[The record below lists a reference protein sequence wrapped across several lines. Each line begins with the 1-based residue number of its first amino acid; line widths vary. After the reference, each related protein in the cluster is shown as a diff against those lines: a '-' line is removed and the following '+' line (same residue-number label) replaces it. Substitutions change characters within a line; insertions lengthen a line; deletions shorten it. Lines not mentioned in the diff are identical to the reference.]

1 MSIFQKINEKRSSR
15 DQIKIRSVENDLLV
29 LPENEYRAILSVS
42 SLNFE
47 LKSEAEQDLIVDNY
61 KNFLNSLPVTIQI
74 LIRVR
79 EVDIKSYLSN
89 FENLADNETDKLYKK
104 QLSSYAEFVAEL
116 VSSSSILSRSFYL
129 VVPLKAAK
137 DANIDIVSNQI
148 KLSINIIN
156 KSLASLDIKTRRLE
170 NLEILDLFHS
180 FYSPFMSKQQTITS
194 KTIELINGA
203 YI

>member
-156 KSLASLDIKTRRLE
+156 KSLASLDIKTQRLE